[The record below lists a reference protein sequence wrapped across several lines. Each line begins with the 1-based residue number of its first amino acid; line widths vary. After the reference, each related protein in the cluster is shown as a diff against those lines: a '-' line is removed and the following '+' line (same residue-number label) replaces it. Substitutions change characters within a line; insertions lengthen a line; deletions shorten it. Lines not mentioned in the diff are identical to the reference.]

1 MQEGLV
7 PIRFIGLDVH
17 KHYLVAIGVDAE
29 PNQVLS
35 PRRVQLRNL
44 DSWMRGTLTRQD
56 AVASTRLLTNLPLCP
71 IPPLD

>member
-29 PNQVLS
+29 PN
-35 PRRVQLRNL
+35 
-44 DSWMRGTLTRQD
+44 
-56 AVASTRLLTNLPLCP
+56 
-71 IPPLD
+71 